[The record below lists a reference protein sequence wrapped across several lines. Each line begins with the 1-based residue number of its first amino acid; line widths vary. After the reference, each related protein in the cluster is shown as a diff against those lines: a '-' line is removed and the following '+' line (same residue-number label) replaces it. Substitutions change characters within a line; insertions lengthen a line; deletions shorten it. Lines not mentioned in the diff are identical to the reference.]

1 MFIVF
6 YEGALKGTNREQ
18 LIYQSYER
26 HGYTMKE
33 IADYLEVHYASVS
46 RSIKRYKNKR
56 IK

>member
-1 MFIVF
+1 VFIVF